1 MHVCFFVS
9 GKTSSMS
16 QDNSTIA
23 LCFSIHHI
31 PLCSQTSPQTTSV
44 FEMTTWPC
52 YHFQHV
58 YDLWKIPQVLFVQ
71 LQHVIEGSHTSPRKT
86 PSRKT
91 TFPQKTLD
99 QMDIISNVHF
109 PELTFVRMHISLNV
123 HFPEITF
130 LWTYTFQNV
139 HLDDWTFSRKPIFQN
154 WHLPECT
161 FGRMGI
167 SPKTSIPE
175 LTLARM
181 YIWPKQHL
189 PENLFSRIDT
199 CRNGHFPESLL
210 CFTKSRIGLDL
221 EMFRTI
227 WHQVQR
233 SFLCVSAGVKS
244 NLCISDTSHSTG
256 CDASSFQCHKRA
268 NIHYISH

>member
-44 FEMTTWPC
+44 FEVTTCPC

-71 LQHVIEGSHTSPRKT
+71 LQHVIEGSYTSSRKT

-91 TFPQKTLD
+91 RTFPQKTLD

-130 LWTYTFQNV
+130 LWTYTFQNI

-181 YIWPKQHL
+181 YVWPKQHL

-199 CRNGHFPESLL
+199 CRNVHLAKWTFSRKFIMFYEVTDRPRLGNVSNNLTSGSKIIFVCFGWCEIKFVYIWYITSNWVWCKFFPMPQT
-210 CFTKSRIGLDL
+210 C
-221 EMFRTI
+221 
-227 WHQVQR
+227 
-233 SFLCVSAGVKS
+233 
-244 NLCISDTSHSTG
+244 
-256 CDASSFQCHKRA
+256 
-268 NIHYISH
+268 